1 MVYKVM
7 RYYVLFLLIFCT
19 PIYADSYRPT
29 QHYTDAHYREI
40 LNKLVPYIYNRVA
53 LKSLISDPMR
63 ATKVD
68 YDKARNNIV
77 SRWLDMC
84 PSDFFRQKI
93 IANIVESHDLYTKR
107 VAMIYVLD
115 GSLQQTEYYRVQE
128 LNDRVR
134 IYNIAT
140 PSITVVMK
148 SGAHIEYELYY
159 DDILCRVDVCGVK
172 TVSKSV
178 NGTIGSMINSLLG
191 GN

>member
-1 MVYKVM
+1 
-7 RYYVLFLLIFCT
+7 
-19 PIYADSYRPT
+19 
-29 QHYTDAHYREI
+29 
-40 LNKLVPYIYNRVA
+40 
-53 LKSLISDPMR
+53 
-63 ATKVD
+63 
-68 YDKARNNIV
+68 
-77 SRWLDMC
+77 MC

-115 GSLQQTEYYRVQE
+115 GSLQQSEYYRVQE
-128 LNDRVR
+128 LKDRVR

-140 PSITVVMK
+140 PSVTVVMRA
-148 SGAHIEYELYY
+148 GAHIEYELYY